1 MTIPVAD
8 IFPGNSPSLLV
19 LDTSQSPAVPVPLKL
34 GDANQDGFPDILAI
48 VTTGTGSSAARIP
61 QLALSEPCGA
71 GVAGCGRTGKGRR
84 GYSLVK
90 KGIDPLKGI
99 RDARSVAFFDMD
111 EDVGQL
117 CALSV
122 RKLT

>member
-1 MTIPVAD
+1 MSIPVAD

-19 LDTSQSPAVPVPLKL
+19 LDTSQSPAIPVPLKL

-48 VTTGTGSSAARIP
+48 VTTGTGSSAARMP
-61 QLALSEPCGA
+61 QLALSELCGA

-84 GYSLVK
+84 GFSLVK

-111 EDVGQL
+111 EDVG
-117 CALSV
+117 CHAN
-122 RKLT
+122 